1 MPKKIKESLEV
12 LEILEP
18 VEPPVEESDD
28 EIEKPPLPVK
38 EKPVKI
44 DKRRTSVRTDKQKE
58 AFVKVLEIRQVK
70 RDDRAK
76 ERVIQEEELKK
87 ENEEKIISKAISIK
101 KKQIKKQI
109 ILDNISDDDE
119 PIEEIKQKILKSNM
133 KKKPA
138 PKMEE
143 PAPEPEMD
151 RYTVRFV

>member
-18 VEPPVEESDD
+18 PVEVSDD
-28 EIEKPPLPVK
+28 EIEKPPLPLVK

-151 RYTVRFV
+151 RYTVRFI